1 MLIVFGGLPGT
12 GKTAIGRELARQ
24 LRAVHLRID
33 TIEQALRNCGALVG
47 HSMEDAG
54 YRVAYALAADN
65 LCIGRTVIADSVNP
79 LSVTR
84 DAWVEVAKRSGVK
97 AVEIEMVCSDVNEH
111 RKRAETRKSDIPGLR
126 LPTWQEVI
134 AREYHAWGREHIVI
148 DTAHRSVEEST
159 KSLQEA
165 LAAQRE

>member
-1 MLIVFGGLPGT
+1 MLVVFGGLPGT
-12 GKTAIGRELARQ
+12 GKTTIARELASQ
-24 LRAVHLRID
+24 LGAVHLRID
-33 TIEQALRNCGALVG
+33 TIEQALRNCGVLVG

-84 DAWVEVAKRSGVK
+84 DAWLEVARRSGVK
-97 AVEIEMVCSDVNEH
+97 AVEIEVVCSDENEH

-134 AREYHAWGREHIVI
+134 TREYHAWAREHIVI
-148 DTAHRSVEEST
+148 DTAHRSVKEST

-165 LAAQRE
+165 IAAQRE